1 MNRFGFDAASFC
13 EEDARQVQALRKIL
27 SCTQVHGAKLGA
39 DDVTSI
45 VALIWT
51 GHRIL
56 GLTIHFLTPILA
68 SAAPSMSAR
77 AGDLGAVDL
86 VRRVPGHDV
95 RAGGTAGADIMR
107 IAQPRAR
114 SMATGTGLLTMSRTG
129 E

>member
-27 SCTQVHGAKLGA
+27 FCTQVHGAKLGA

-45 VALIWT
+45 VFLALIWT

-68 SAAPSMSAR
+68 SIAVGTALSSGPPHRSQRAELPHWAPASDS
-77 AGDLGAVDL
+77 GVEPH
-86 VRRVPGHDV
+86 VRKGMPL
-95 RAGGTAGADIMR
+95 AGGR
-107 IAQPRAR
+107 
-114 SMATGTGLLTMSRTG
+114 
-129 E
+129 

>member
-39 DDVTSI
+39 DDATSI
-45 VALIWT
+45 VFLALIWT

-86 VRRVPGHDV
+86 VRR
-95 RAGGTAGADIMR
+95 
-107 IAQPRAR
+107 AR
-114 SMATGTGLLTMSRTG
+114 QGMMSAPAGLLARTSCGSLSRG
-129 E
+129 LGRWRRGRGC